1 MTRRHPASRRL
12 DASFASRIIHH
23 NGRKALK
30 DVDLALLLDVTPKE
44 MYRRIGGHL
53 WLFSRG
59 FMFQLAHEE
68 HGSRHGPFQASLA
81 FTKGGVIA
89 VAALM
94 NDERA
99 LETGIRIAHALKMRR
114 RSSVRRQRPPPRSR
128 LPAKAA
134 VYERVVKNLRAAL
147 QRILEW
153 SP

>member
-1 MTRRHPASRRL
+1 MTRRQLVRPPSDEGIASL
-12 DASFASRIIHH
+12 IIHH

-30 DVDLALLLDVTPKE
+30 DADLAQLLGVTPQA

-53 WLFSRG
+53 WLFSRS

-68 HGSRHGPFQASLA
+68 RASRCGPFQASLA

-99 LETGIRIAHALKMRR
+99 LEAGMRIAHALKMRR
-114 RSSVRRQRPPPRSR
+114 RSSANRKRAPPRSR
-128 LPAKAA
+128 IETKAA
-134 VYERVVKNLRAAL
+134 AYQKAVQSL
-147 QRILEW
+147 QAEMRKILD
-153 SP
+153 SQ

>member
-1 MTRRHPASRRL
+1 MTRQPSASRRL
-12 DASFASRIIHH
+12 DGGIASLVLHH

-30 DVDLALLLDVTPKE
+30 DADLARLLDVTPKE

-53 WLFSRG
+53 WLFSRS

-68 HGSRHGPFQASLA
+68 RGRRHGPFQASLA

-99 LETGIRIAHALKMRR
+99 LETAIHAAQSLKVRR
-114 RSSVRRQRPPPRSR
+114 RSSAYKQRPPPRSR
-128 LPAKAA
+128 FEAKAA
-134 VYERVVKNLRAAL
+134 AYGQAVQNLRAQM
-147 QRILEW
+147 QRLLGSE
-153 SP
+153 